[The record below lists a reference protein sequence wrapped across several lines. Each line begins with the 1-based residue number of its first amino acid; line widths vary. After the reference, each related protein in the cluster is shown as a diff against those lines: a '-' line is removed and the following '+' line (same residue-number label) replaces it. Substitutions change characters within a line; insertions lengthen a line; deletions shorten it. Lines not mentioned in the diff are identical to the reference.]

1 MEPTGLEIA
10 FKKVHFINIPHII
23 LIGVLYI
30 FFNFSDILKYF
41 FKFKNP
47 NSASSP
53 EDTAILLKL
62 VPHDFISKHANKHI
76 FFFFKEK
83 DHKDH
88 TGPTDTNLAFRP
100 QHCILGKLH
109 LTV

>member
-10 FKKVHFINIPHII
+10 FKKAHFINIPHII

-62 VPHDFISKHANKHI
+62 VPHDFISKQANKHI
-76 FFFFKEK
+76 FFFF
-83 DHKDH
+83 
-88 TGPTDTNLAFRP
+88 
-100 QHCILGKLH
+100 
-109 LTV
+109 

>member
-62 VPHDFISKHANKHI
+62 VPHDFISKQANKHI
-76 FFFFKEK
+76 FFFLKKKTTRITQDPLIPIWLFA
-83 DHKDH
+83 
-88 TGPTDTNLAFRP
+88 LS
-100 QHCILGKLH
+100 
-109 LTV
+109 TVS